1 MNYLTQYYKNLSEQL
16 QEQVNHLE
24 KLLEAYPGGMTPGR
38 EEVLNRA
45 ARGRYSRN
53 ATPAD
58 MQKSHK
64 AEALLRRG
72 RETDTKKANQER
84 EAMETAVS
92 SMPDFHNKIVNGI
105 KSLKRRKAKAE
116 SPFKE
121 GDIVKADYEGRTY
134 FGVYDGIDKHGR
146 IKAKGHRVKLSFGLD
161 RYTLATPEEERAY
174 KNEGIMIEK
183 RRIESNIKRIKML
196 LSMGSAK
203 PSDLEEIL
211 RRYKSKFGEEYE
223 G

>member
-1 MNYLTQYYKNLSEQL
+1 MKLVPESINEVMGFQRGIDPKEAIGIGRLADIPSEKIYNAFAIVRHYSL
-16 QEQVNHLE
+16 DDLENIFRRVKAKSNISLDGVPIE
-24 KLLEAYPGGMTPGR
+24 KL
-38 EEVLNRA
+38 
-45 ARGRYSRN
+45 SRN
-53 ATPAD
+53 
-58 MQKSHK
+58 
-64 AEALLRRG
+64 EWI
-72 RETDTKKANQER
+72 
-84 EAMETAVS
+84 
-92 SMPDFHNKIVNGI
+92 DFHNKIINGI

-121 GDIVKADYEGRTY
+121 GDIVKADYQGRTY

-211 RRYKSKFGEEYE
+211 RKYKSKFGEEYE

>member
-1 MNYLTQYYKNLSEQL
+1 MKLVPEHIDEVMGFQRGIDPKEAIGIGRLADIPSEKIHNAFAIVRHYSL
-16 QEQVNHLE
+16 DDLENIFRRVKAKSNISLDGVPIE
-24 KLLEAYPGGMTPGR
+24 KL
-38 EEVLNRA
+38 
-45 ARGRYSRN
+45 SRN
-53 ATPAD
+53 
-58 MQKSHK
+58 
-64 AEALLRRG
+64 EWI
-72 RETDTKKANQER
+72 
-84 EAMETAVS
+84 
-92 SMPDFHNKIVNGI
+92 DFHNKIINGI

-146 IKAKGHRVKLSFGLD
+146 IKAKGHRVKLAFGLD

-211 RRYKSKFGEEYE
+211 RKYKSKFGEEYE